1 MLNIALQ
8 CSLLIFVYA
17 NFWFAISVLK
27 KRNDI
32 ADIAWGLGY
41 IVTCLFLIFTQ
52 ETSKLAF
59 VVYALICIWGL
70 RLSIHIYA
78 RNKNKPED
86 FRYNKWRNEWKEFFF
101 IRSYFQVFILQGII
115 MLIVISPVFLLGS
128 TKLTEIP
135 ELSYFG
141 ILFWILGFSF
151 QSIAD
156 YQLQKFVATKSGG
169 IMQSGLWRYSR
180 HPNYFGEILMW
191 WGIFMTILPIE
202 NSIYFIVSPLL
213 ITYLLV
219 YVSGIPLLEARYKN
233 SEDYKEYKTKTSLL
247 IPWKRKS

>member
-1 MLNIALQ
+1 MLNIILQ

-17 NFWFAISVLK
+17 NFWFVISVLK

-86 FRYNKWRNEWKEFFF
+86 FRYNRWRNEWKEFFF
-101 IRSYFQVFILQGII
+101 IRSYLQVFILQGII

-141 ILFWILGFSF
+141 I
-151 QSIAD
+151 
-156 YQLQKFVATKSGG
+156 
-169 IMQSGLWRYSR
+169 
-180 HPNYFGEILMW
+180 
-191 WGIFMTILPIE
+191 FMIILPIE

-219 YVSGIPLLEARYKN
+219 YVSGIPLLEARYNN
-233 SEDYKEYKTKTSLL
+233 SEDYKAYKAKTSVL